1 MLNFV
6 EYIAKRK
13 KEDNLN
19 EFDHQ
24 ARAEN
29 MRICVN
35 YVFEYFN
42 NYLGDEGVNEA
53 TILHS
58 EKLEKFRNQLER
70 YEPSTQ
76 DWVVSIFDEHGKKVN
91 QIINNFLKKQDLFWL
106 YNSDSEFRSLSY
118 DCYSRLSKKYPF
130 LKEHTEMLFVY
141 IREYHQIMSHED
153 MVRQSVYINEAID
166 EWIEQTWT
174 KHRVNL
180 LLFAFDWIDKFY
192 DNENTWPVTHRIK
205 STESWRKYEYDYRQK
220 SNLFNLN
227 DLYKRIP
234 KKSFIKGRKQEL
246 EILMMYY
253 WLHSI
258 EGDEEYWDEYLS
270 LVLPSM

>member
-1 MLNFV
+1 MLLSLV
-6 EYIAKRK
+6 DYIAKRK

-29 MRICVN
+29 TRICVN

-42 NYLGDEGVNEA
+42 NYLGDNSEA

-58 EKLEKFRNQLER
+58 EKLEKFRGQFER
-70 YEPSTQ
+70 YSPEIQ
-76 DWVVSIFDEHGKKVN
+76 EWIVEIFDEYNKKVN
-91 QIINNFLKKQDLFWL
+91 VIINNFLKKQDLFWI
-106 YNSDSEFRSLSY
+106 YNFDSEFRSLSY
-118 DCYSRLSKKYPF
+118 DCYSSLSKKYPF

-141 IREYHQIMSHED
+141 IREHHQIMSHED
-153 MVRQSVYINEAID
+153 MAREKVSFYDAID
-166 EWIEQTWT
+166 EWIEETWT

-180 LLFAFDWIDKFY
+180 LLFAYEWIYKFS
-192 DNENTWPVTHRIK
+192 DNENAWPVTHRIK

-227 DLYKRIP
+227 DLYKRMP

-246 EILMMYY
+246 EILMMYF
-253 WLHSI
+253 WLHYI
-258 EGDEEYWDEYLS
+258 DGDKEYWDEYMNM
-270 LVLPSM
+270 VLPSI